1 MKSEYQNYIINKI
14 RRLREER
21 QYSQENIAILL
32 GLSNGHIGNIESPK
46 KTHKYTLNQ
55 IFKICKEFNYP
66 IEQIFLEEED
76 YRANIDIISNII
88 KKIILYAEQ
97 EKDY

>member
-14 RRLREER
+14 RRLREEH
-21 QYSQENIAILL
+21 QYSQEKIAILL

-46 KTHKYTLNQ
+46 KIHKYTLNQ
-55 IFKICKEFNYP
+55 IFKICLEFNYP

-76 YRANIDIISNII
+76 YKANIDIISNVI